1 MKVIS
6 KARGFTLIEL
16 LIVIGI
22 IAVLA
27 GIVLVAVN
35 PARQFAQANNTQRRA
50 DVNTLLNAVGQFQVD
65 NRGQLPAGITT
76 TVTNIGTGAG
86 LVNLSTD
93 LVPAYLA
100 DIPFD
105 PLTGAPTDTGYEI
118 SVSATDGRVTV
129 SAPDAELGETI
140 SVTR

>member
-1 MKVIS
+1 MNM
-6 KARGFTLIEL
+6 RT
-16 LIVIGI
+16 
-22 IAVLA
+22 
-27 GIVLVAVN
+27 VA
-35 PARQFAQANNTQRRA
+35 NTC
-50 DVNTLLNAVGQFQVD
+50 
-65 NRGQLPAGITT
+65 
-76 TVTNIGTGAG
+76 
-86 LVNLSTD
+86 
-93 LVPAYLA
+93 YLA